1 MRFHDLRHTS
11 ASLMLAAEV
20 GIKHVQAQL
29 GHASAQVTLDVYSH
43 LMPDSGAPG
52 AKAFE
57 VILVAKR

>member
-1 MRFHDLRHTS
+1 
-11 ASLMLAAEV
+11 MLAAEV